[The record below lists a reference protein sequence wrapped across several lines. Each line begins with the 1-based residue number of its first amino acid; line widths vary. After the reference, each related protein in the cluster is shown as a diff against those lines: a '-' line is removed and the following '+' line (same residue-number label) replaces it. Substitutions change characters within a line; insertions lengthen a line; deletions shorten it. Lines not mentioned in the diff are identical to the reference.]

1 MTVKIRIAKMPEEQ
15 RTKVPTTER
24 KTAGTT
30 SPRDFKQAQ
39 AQRLREKKLANQRA
53 LAARKGRDLEQMKNK
68 VEETQ
73 KSIGPSFIIL
83 TVVLSILAIIM
94 WNLIKSFFC

>member
-1 MTVKIRIAKMPEEQ
+1 MPEEQ

-24 KTAGTT
+24 KTTGRK
-30 SPRDFKQAQ
+30 SPDDFKQAQ

-68 VEETQ
+68 VEETK
-73 KSIGPSFIIL
+73 KSVGPSFIIL
-83 TVVLSILAIIM
+83 TVVLSILVFIM
-94 WNLIKSFFC
+94 WNVITSFFC

>member
-1 MTVKIRIAKMPEEQ
+1 MPEEQ

-24 KTAGTT
+24 KTTGRK
-30 SPRDFKQAQ
+30 SPDDFKKAQ

-53 LAARKGRDLEQMKNK
+53 LAARKERDLEQMKNK

-73 KSIGPSFIIL
+73 KSMR
-83 TVVLSILAIIM
+83 TLSIIVTTITVIVIGGGILGRIARF
-94 WNLIKSFFC
+94 LRALEP

>member
-1 MTVKIRIAKMPEEQ
+1 MPEEQ

-24 KTAGTT
+24 KTTGRK
-30 SPRDFKQAQ
+30 SPDDFKKAQ

-53 LAARKGRDLEQMKNK
+53 LAARKERDLEHMKKK

-73 KSIGPSFIIL
+73 KSMRTISIIV
-83 TVVLSILAIIM
+83 TTIIVIWIAGSILGRIARF
-94 WNLIKSFFC
+94 LRALEP

>member
-1 MTVKIRIAKMPEEQ
+1 MPEEQ